1 MENLFLKYMS
11 ERPDKERSKK
21 EVTPLN
27 KPVIT
32 ISREYGCPGERIAE
46 KLTTVLLKK
55 SQHHYGNLDWHW
67 ISKEIIEQSA
77 KKLKMSPTMIN
88 ELSKKG
94 ESGFFDNLTVFF
106 SDMFYPADSKI
117 QSSIASFIYETA
129 LNGYVV
135 ILGRASEII
144 THNFLNAL
152 HIKLYAPT
160 DWRIEMTSINENVS
174 LSAAKKICE
183 ENDLRRENYRKFYR
197 GDKSEKLYFNAM
209 FNCKDLSDDE
219 IIEMVLI
226 LAETRGFV

>member
-11 ERPDKERSKK
+11 ERSNKDLTKK
-21 EVTPLN
+21 EITPLH

-46 KLTTVLLKK
+46 RLTKLLLKK
-55 SQHHYGNLDWHW
+55 SQLHSGNANWHW

-77 KKLKMSPTMIN
+77 KKLKMSPSIVN
-88 ELSKKG
+88 ELSKRG

-106 SDMFYPADSKI
+106 SDMFYPSDSKI
-117 QSSIASFIYETA
+117 QNSIASFIYETA
-129 LNGYVV
+129 LAGNVV

-144 THNFLNAL
+144 THNFLNSI
-152 HIKLYAPT
+152 HIKLYAPIE
-160 DWRIEMTSINENVS
+160 WRAEMTSVS
-174 LSAAKKICE
+174 ESVSQSAARKICE

-197 GDKSEKLYFNAM
+197 GDKSEKVYFNAM
-209 FNCKDLSDDE
+209 FNCKDLTDDE
-219 IIEMVLI
+219 IIEMIII